1 MNIPTAE
8 ELYRDTKINSNLD
21 LFSDDVP
28 HLVKLMIEFAKLHV
42 EAALEEAVEK
52 GLIESNLKDKRIN
65 NNEIIRNY
73 PPKEEYFVNSI
84 TINKDSILNAYPL
97 TNIK

>member
-1 MNIPTAE
+1 MIPKAE

-42 EAALEEAVEK
+42 EAALKNVVANINVE
-52 GLIESNLKDKRIN
+52 DVIN
-65 NNEIIRNY
+65 DD
-73 PPKEEYFVNSI
+73 NS
-84 TINKDSILNAYPL
+84 SILNSYPL